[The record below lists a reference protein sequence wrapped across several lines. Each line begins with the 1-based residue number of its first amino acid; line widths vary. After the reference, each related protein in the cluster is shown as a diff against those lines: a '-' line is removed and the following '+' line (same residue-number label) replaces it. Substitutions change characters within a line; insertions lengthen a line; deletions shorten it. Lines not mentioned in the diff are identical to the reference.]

1 MRPDRSQARR
11 GFTLLEVI
19 VSMAILSIGLVAV
32 LEAYSATA
40 RVSLQ
45 DEFITTA
52 TFLGAGKMEE
62 VLKEPYITSGSDEG
76 DFGEEFAEFT
86 WTVDITDS
94 EIEGLVIVTVTVDW
108 EGPTGEDYL
117 ELTSAAISQEPTE
130 TQTGA
135 GVPQTGGVPR

>member
-1 MRPDRSQARR
+1 MRPDRLQTRR

-32 LEAYSATA
+32 LEAYSAAA

-52 TFLGAGKMEE
+52 TFLAAGKMEE
-62 VLKEPYITSGSDEG
+62 VLKEPYITTGSDEG
-76 DFGEEFAEFT
+76 DFGEEFADFT

-94 EIEGLVIVTVTVDW
+94 EIEGLVIVTVRVDW

-117 ELTSAAISQEPTE
+117 ELTSAAVSQEPTE
-130 TQTGA
+130 TQTGGGMA
-135 GVPQTGGVPR
+135 QTGGVPR